1 MSRSARWS
9 PLVLGTLAV
18 AALLLVR
25 TSLDPRDVV
34 RGFDLLLLVSMASAW
49 NLVGGFG
56 GLFSV
61 GHSMFVGVGSYAA
74 AMLIIHQDLPLGVTL
89 LGAGVV
95 AGVLSGVVALPLMRL
110 RAAYFSV
117 ASLGIA
123 VAMQAWMQ
131 NWEWTGASTGL
142 NLPLSSYVD
151 PNDQYLLAVALVA
164 VTVGVVVFV
173 TRSGLGLRLMAL
185 RDDEE
190 AAAHIGI
197 RRLPV
202 ALANWMISGTLTGI
216 AGALLALQK
225 SSIEPVSAFS
235 LAFTLDM
242 IVATVIGGLGTLS
255 GPIIGAVVV
264 YVVRQELQDQA
275 NWATFINGLLIL
287 LVIRFAPGG
296 LGGVVT
302 RAWHSTRHRVGARR
316 SVAPA
321 DIEAAVPDVV
331 HDSAERTN
339 T

>member
-1 MSRSARWS
+1 MKGWARWR
-9 PLVLGTLAV
+9 PLVLGVIAV

-25 TSLDPRDVV
+25 DSLDPRNVV
-34 RGFDLLLLVSMASAW
+34 RGFDLLVLVAMASAW

-61 GHSMFVGVGSYAA
+61 GHSMFVGVGAYSA
-74 AMLIIHQDLPLGVTL
+74 AMLIVHQDLPLGLTL
-89 LGAGVV
+89 VLSGLI

-123 VAMQAWMQ
+123 VAMQAWML

-142 NLPLSSYVD
+142 NMPLSAYVD
-151 PNDQYLLAVALVA
+151 PLDQYLLAVVLVT
-164 VTVGVVVFV
+164 VTVGTVVLV

-202 ALANWMISGTLTGI
+202 ALTNWMISGTLTGV
-216 AGALLALQK
+216 AGALIALQK
-225 SSIEPVSAFS
+225 SSLEPVSAFS
-235 LAFTLDM
+235 LTFTLDM
-242 IVATVIGGLGTLS
+242 IVATVIGGLGTVS

-287 LVIRFAPGG
+287 LVIRFAPRG
-296 LGGVVT
+296 LGGVAT
-302 RAWHSTRHRVGARR
+302 SAWRSIRHRLGTRPARTP
-316 SVAPA
+316 APLA
-321 DIEAAVPDVV
+321 KAETV
-331 HDSAERTN
+331 ERTL